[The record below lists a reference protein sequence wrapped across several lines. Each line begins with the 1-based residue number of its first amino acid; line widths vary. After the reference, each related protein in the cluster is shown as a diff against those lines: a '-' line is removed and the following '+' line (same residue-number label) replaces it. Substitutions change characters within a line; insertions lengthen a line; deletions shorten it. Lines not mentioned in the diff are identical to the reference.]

1 MEVTEQIQ
9 TFQQFIEIHC
19 LAELLETIRKGQNF
33 FNVDFIAMSKHS
45 PELADLLLEQPEEVL
60 KACELAIS
68 NFDLPKEIKQF
79 HIRFQNLPEKHKIF
93 IRNIRSEHINKL
105 LVIEGTIRQKSDVRP
120 QVTAARFECPS
131 CGNVMNVLQLDS
143 KFKEPSRCGC
153 GRKGKFRLLSKE
165 LIDVQGIVLEEVTKD
180 LEGGAQ
186 PKRINILLKQDLVSP
201 MSDKKTNPG
210 TSIQIVGILKEVPII
225 LRSGGQSTKYD
236 LLVEANNVIPLEE
249 DYSAIEITP
258 EEEEMIKKIAEDPQ
272 VYKKLATALAPG
284 IYGHQKIK
292 EALILQFAGGV
303 KKVRDDGVI
312 TRGDIHVLLIGDPG
326 AGKTIHGSSNIALSD
341 GTYCTIK
348 EFVDKKFTQNGEY
361 QEYTHAS
368 VPSLNGLAKAEK
380 KPIAGIWKRKAE
392 QLYKI
397 KTKTGKELICTETN
411 PLFTAIP
418 GSVKATKTKELV
430 VGRWIALPRHIHI
443 HGTRQEIRIQ
453 NKPVTITPDLARFF
467 SYILAESY
475 CLYNEAKKKYV
486 IEFTNENDALVS
498 DFMEIV
504 SQQFNYTPKI
514 YSYKKACKKVYVMN
528 KEILHDL
535 FILEPKIFKNSFEK
549 TIPQCIMKSP
559 SSVVSA
565 FLSAFFECDGY
576 VEKKHG
582 LGITLASKEMIE
594 QIQHLLLRFGIV
606 SHTKAVKKY
615 ATNTIQKKQRTYW
628 KLTIYGTHARI
639 FAKKIG
645 FLSQEKNTCLQEIV
659 VRDDNPNLDVIPH
672 LSTILP
678 AVRSKLRMTQENMNI
693 PRSTYQHFEKGDRNP
708 SRKSLQKIVNALRI
722 RVCELLLI
730 LQKAE
735 EISLESNREI
745 FHASQQEFSAMI
757 GCSQT
762 LVSQYEQNKILKEED
777 FDYTILK
784 EKVRTILDDE
794 VLFQQLNNLSL
805 LATSNIFWDQ
815 ILSIQPYH
823 DSEEYIYDLHV
834 DGTHNFIANNIYVH
848 NSQLLKRSAVVAPK
862 ARFVSGKGVSGAG
875 LTAAVVKDEFLSGW
889 SLEAGA
895 MVLANKGILM
905 IDEMDKM
912 SDDDRSAMHE
922 GLEQQT
928 ISISKANIQATLRCE
943 TTILAAANPKFG
955 RFDPYEPIAKQI
967 NMPPALINRFDL
979 IFSIKDLPDKD
990 KDEELAHF
998 ILTLHKKHQ
1007 TEEVE
1012 VHTDLLRKYLIYAR
1026 QKIVP
1031 KLSEQALEELKEYY
1045 VRMRSSGISEEKGIK
1060 AIPISPRQLEAL
1072 VRLAE
1077 ATAKIRLSD
1086 TITRKDAKYAI
1097 NLLHYC
1103 LEQVG
1108 MDPETGKIDIDRIST
1123 GITTS
1128 ERSKILGVREI
1139 IHELEEKLHAK
1150 SIAIEEIIKAA
1161 QEKGLSED
1169 KVMESLEKLKRSGD
1183 LFEPRKGFISRI

>member
-1 MEVTEQIQ
+1 MEVSEQIQ

-19 LAELLETIRKGQNF
+19 LAELLETIRKGQTF
-33 FNVDFIAMSKHS
+33 FAVDFIALSKHS

-60 KACELAIS
+60 KACELAIT
-68 NFDLPKEIKQF
+68 NFDLPKEVKQF
-79 HIRFQNLPEKHKIF
+79 HIRFHNLPEQHKIY

-105 LVIEGTIRQKSDVRP
+105 LVLEGTIRQKSDVRP

-186 PKRINILLKQDLVSP
+186 AKRINVLLKQDLVSP

-210 TSIQIVGILKEVPII
+210 TSIQVVGMLKEIPII
-225 LRSGGQSTKYD
+225 LKSGGQSTKYD
-236 LLVEANNVIPLEE
+236 LLIEANNIIPLEE
-249 DYSAIEITP
+249 DYSTIEILP
-258 EEEEMIKKIAEDPQ
+258 EEEIIIKKIAEDPL

-292 EALILQFAGGV
+292 EALILQFVGGV
-303 KKVRDDGVI
+303 RKMRDDGVM

-326 AGKTIHGSSNIALSD
+326 AGKTIHGSSKIVLTD
-341 GTYCTIK
+341 GTYCSIK
-348 EFVDKKFTQNGEY
+348 EFVEKNFNNTHEY
-361 QEYTHAS
+361 C
-368 VPSLNGLAKAEK
+368 PSQGFSFSTLNGLAQEK
-380 KPIAGIWKRKAE
+380 HNPLTGLWKRKTE
-392 QLYKI
+392 QLYII
-397 KTKTGKELICTETN
+397 KTRTGKEIICTETN
-411 PLFTAIP
+411 PLFASSSSYIKT
-418 GSVKATKTKELV
+418 TKTKDLR
-430 VGRWIALPRHIHI
+430 VGDWIALPRKITVSCTSQQMI
-443 HGTRQEIRIQ
+443 IQGNTQEI
-453 NKPVTITPDLARFF
+453 TEETARFF
-467 SYILAESY
+467 AYVLAESY
-475 CLYNEAKKKYV
+475 CQFNVSKKRYV
-486 IEFTNENDALVS
+486 IEFTNSDNTLIS
-498 DFMEIV
+498 DFTTL
-504 SQQFNYTPKI
+504 SKKLFNYTPKI
-514 YSYKKACKKVYVMN
+514 YTYQRKHYKAYFMN
-528 KEILHDL
+528 KGILADL
-535 FILEPKIFKNSFEK
+535 FQLEPALFQNSFQK
-549 TIPQCIMKSP
+549 KIPLCIMKSP
-559 SSVVSA
+559 APVVSI

-582 LGITLASKEMIE
+582 VGITLASKEMID
-594 QIQHLLLRFGIV
+594 QIQHLLLRFGIM
-606 SHTKAVKKY
+606 SQCTAVTKY
-615 ATNTIQKKQRTYW
+615 ATNTIHKIRRTYW
-628 KLTIYGTHARI
+628 KLTISGTNARH
-639 FAKKIG
+639 FVKNIG
-645 FLSQEKNTCLQEIV
+645 FLSTKKNRGLQEVID
-659 VRDDNPNLDVIPH
+659 RNDNTNIDVIPH
-672 LSTILP
+672 LSSVFQS
-678 AVRSKLRMTQENMNI
+678 VRTKLRMTQFHMNI

-708 SRKSLQKIVNALRI
+708 SRKSLQKIVDALRI
-722 RVCELLLI
+722 RVCELLLL
-730 LQKAE
+730 LQKAN

-745 FHASQQEFSAMI
+745 FHASQQEFSQLI

-762 LVSQYEQNKILKEED
+762 LVSLYEQNKIIQKET
-777 FDYTILK
+777 FDYTSLQ

-794 VLFQQLNNLSL
+794 VLFHHLNNLSL
-805 LATSNIFWDQ
+805 LATSNIFWDP
-815 ILSIQPYH
+815 IVSIKPYH
-823 DSEEYIYDLHV
+823 DSEDYIYDLEIE
-834 DGTHNFIANNIYVH
+834 GTHNFIANNVYIH

-912 SDDDRSAMHE
+912 TDEDRSAMHE

-967 NMPPALINRFDL
+967 NLPPALINRFDL
-979 IFSIKDLPDKD
+979 IFSIKDLPDKE
-990 KDEELAHF
+990 KDEKLAHF
-998 ILTLHKKHQ
+998 ILTMHQKHQ
-1007 TEEVE
+1007 TEHVDISTE
-1012 VHTDLLRKYLIYAR
+1012 LLRKYLIYAK
-1026 QKIVP
+1026 QKIIP

-1045 VRMRSSGISEEKGIK
+1045 VRMRSSGISEDKELK

-1072 VRLAE
+1072 VRLSE
-1077 ATAKIRLSD
+1077 ASAKVRLSD

-1128 ERSKILGVREI
+1128 ERTKILGVREL
-1139 IHELEEKLHAK
+1139 IHELEEKLNTKAVPL
-1150 SIAIEEIIKAA
+1150 EEIIKAA
-1161 QEKGLSED
+1161 QEKGLNEE